1 MKLCKC
7 KMGRCE
13 EAKKGCEDV
22 KMEGW
27 KRSTK
32 LRALSLGV
40 QCQRP
45 SLSLSLSSCAYAL
58 LAPYAIV
65 DTLLGIIVFVRR

>member
-1 MKLCKC
+1 
-7 KMGRCE
+7 
-13 EAKKGCEDV
+13 
-22 KMEGW
+22 MEGW

-45 SLSLSLSSCAYAL
+45 STVIVPLSCAYAL
-58 LAPYAIV
+58 PAPYAIV
-65 DTLLGIIVFVRR
+65 DTPWGIIVFVRR